1 MLPERQMKANP
12 KKPPQKKPLKKL
24 PAKLPKAIKSPKGL
38 AAHLDAL
45 CAIAPEFKKV
55 RTAAGVFSLRW
66 LQPGYAGLVWV
77 VMGQQISVSAAKAI
91 MARLETSLG
100 TVTPETVMAATD
112 EELRAPGLSRQKIAT
127 LRSSALAVQQGLDL
141 DALKDLEAE
150 EAIATLCAVKGIGRW
165 TAEVY
170 LLFALGHPDIFPA
183 GDLAIQESARLAFAL
198 DARPKE
204 KELLSRAE
212 AWRPHRAAAA
222 RLLWAYYVVARS
234 GRDATPV

>member
-1 MLPERQMKANP
+1 MLAERQMKAKP
-12 KKPPQKKPLKKL
+12 KTSPKRPAKAL
-24 PAKLPKAIKSPKGL
+24 PARLPEAIKSPKGL
-38 AAHLDAL
+38 NAHLDAL
-45 CAIAPEFKKV
+45 CALAPAFEPIREV
-55 RTAAGVFSLRW
+55 TGTFSLRW

-77 VMGQQISVSAAKAI
+77 VMGQQISTSAAKAI
-91 MARLETSLG
+91 MARLETALG
-100 TVTPETVMAATD
+100 TVTPETVMASSD

-127 LRSSALAVQQGLDL
+127 LRSSAQAVQQGLDL
-141 DALKDLEAE
+141 DALKDLDAE
-150 EAIATLCAVKGIGRW
+150 DAIATLCAVKGIGRW

-183 GDLAIQESARLAFAL
+183 GDLAIQESARLAFGL
-198 DARPKE
+198 QVRPKE

-222 RLLWAYYVVARS
+222 RLLWAYYRVARS

>member
-1 MLPERQMKANP
+1 M
-12 KKPPQKKPLKKL
+12 
-24 PAKLPKAIKSPKGL
+24 
-38 AAHLDAL
+38 
-45 CAIAPEFKKV
+45 
-55 RTAAGVFSLRW
+55 FSLRW

-77 VMGQQISVSAAKAI
+77 VMGQQISVAAAKAI
-91 MARLETSLG
+91 MARLEALLG
-100 TVTPETVMAATD
+100 TVTPQAVLKVSD
-112 EELRAPGLSRQKIAT
+112 EDLRAAGLSRQKIAT
-127 LRSSALAVQQGLDL
+127 LRESAMAVKKGLDL
-141 DALKDLEAE
+141 EALKGVEAE
-150 EAIATLCAVKGIGRW
+150 EAVATLCAVKGIGRW

-183 GDLAIQESARLAFAL
+183 GDLALQESARLAFDL

-222 RLLWAYYVVARS
+222 RLLWAYYRVARS